1 MHKNLK
7 TVSEIS
13 SASDF
18 QKSRASAALRGKKK
32 EKKRGGQENSG
43 KFNTVL
49 IYILKAGLL
58 YIYIYIYAMYKI
70 N

>member
-32 EKKRGGQENSG
+32 EKKGGEENSG

-58 YIYIYIYAMYKI
+58 YIYIYMLCIK
-70 N
+70 